1 MKIAIAADHAG
12 YEEKEQLKPLLDE
25 LGVQYEDLG
34 TASPESVDYPNY
46 ARKVAEEV
54 ASGHVDQGLLVCGS
68 GTGMAIVANKVPGV
82 RAAVAWTPEVAAL
95 AREHND
101 ANVLSLGARV
111 TPAEELPKIVRAWFN
126 AKFEGGRHERR
137 VEQIRAIE
145 KEEVARC
152 VAKYS
157 LSAAAVGSG
166 DGCLEF
172 EDTFS
177 LHPTLPTSLSLTD
190 KKRAVAASLCR
201 RTPKWET

>member
-25 LGVQYEDLG
+25 LGIQYEDLG

-46 ARKVAEEV
+46 ARKVADEV

-111 TPAEELPKIVRAWFN
+111 TPAEELPKIVRALCN
-126 AKFEGGRHERR
+126 EINLECAGRAQRRRRFGYSDRQLIRGFYRFAGTMRR
-137 VEQIRAIE
+137 VRIWF
-145 KEEVARC
+145 
-152 VAKYS
+152 
-157 LSAAAVGSG
+157 
-166 DGCLEF
+166 F
-172 EDTFS
+172 E
-177 LHPTLPTSLSLTD
+177 
-190 KKRAVAASLCR
+190 
-201 RTPKWET
+201 